1 MSACGVWTK
10 YGTFPFGAD
19 WRHNWLSVATGL
31 YMNTMALDS
40 FPSYSTWITTQYTTN
55 EGHC

>member
-40 FPSYSTWITTQYTTN
+40 FPSYSTWIRIQYTTN
-55 EGHC
+55 